1 MSENQ
6 ELGDVILTKLLNDFE
21 KYKDLPNQEY
31 LEAQLSKLYQMKAI
45 YKTQSGNVK
54 YPAHQRS
61 KSRDL
66 EQRTL
71 GLINGI
77 KFGISFW
84 LHENEDL
91 ANLIT
96 KEVKGVVN

>member
-1 MSENQ
+1 MDIK
-6 ELGDVILTKLLNDFE
+6 GAKILKKLLADFE

-31 LEAQLSKLYQMKAI
+31 LEFQIRRLNQMSTV
-45 YKTQSGNVK
+45 YKTQSVNSELS
-54 YPAHQRS
+54 ARQRA
-61 KSRDL
+61 KARDL

-91 ANLIT
+91 MKIGAERSGGIQ
-96 KEVKGVVN
+96 